1 MVLPNCQD
9 KTVGSIFAILNQET
23 ETACEMMMKK
33 KREQEEKKDDFQSK
47 TTDNKESNNLTDNT
61 GPADSGTSWDGDE
74 VKINGEKSNGSGSSA
89 DKTIADVKAVEEKLA
104 EMQDRY
110 LRLSA
115 EFDNYRKRTLREKM
129 DMSKYAGENLLL
141 AIIPVMD
148 DFERALS
155 HMDSAT
161 DSQAIKNG
169 IDLIYLKL
177 SDFLKQ
183 NGLKEIESLDSN
195 FNVDIHEAVAK
206 VQVSEEDKKGKVIDV
221 LQKGYYLQDKV
232 LRFAKVVVGE

>member
-1 MVLPNCQD
+1 
-9 KTVGSIFAILNQET
+9 
-23 ETACEMMMKK
+23 MMMKK
-33 KREQEEKKDDFQSK
+33 KREQEDKENNSQSITTENKDNTQ
-47 TTDNKESNNLTDNT
+47 LTDNNVSSDSDMS
-61 GPADSGTSWDGDE
+61 PAGEEKNTVD
-74 VKINGEKSNGSGSSA
+74 EKSNGTGSSA
-89 DKTIADVKAVEEKLA
+89 DKTVAEVRAVEEKLA

-141 AIIPVMD
+141 MIIPVMD

-155 HMDSAT
+155 HVDSAT
-161 DSQAIKNG
+161 DGQAIKNG

-183 NGLKEIESLDSN
+183 NGIKEIESLNTS

-206 VQVSEEDKKGKVIDV
+206 VHVNEDDKKGKVIDV